1 MRRYHDDLDGYTCV
15 FTGCNRRYSSLKSYR
30 EHINKVHKDLNEMC
44 RENSSIQEN
53 HPSTSYEGQHL
64 NIIPE
69 EQNEPVQKEKEVLI
83 LPQALVD
90 VDTICKS
97 MNKSCMCLMLKW
109 LSKDSLPRKTAFEMQ
124 SDILNSVIDPLTSV
138 IDDMC
143 GAGMMT
149 VECKNTIAQLLNTFD
164 VKTEYSFLKRL
175 ENEGLYSPPVLF
187 SISEELRPAVLNS
200 EQQMVIS
207 MLL

>member
-1 MRRYHDDLDGYTCV
+1 
-15 FTGCNRRYSSLKSYR
+15 
-30 EHINKVHKDLNEMC
+30 
-44 RENSSIQEN
+44 
-53 HPSTSYEGQHL
+53 
-64 NIIPE
+64 
-69 EQNEPVQKEKEVLI
+69 
-83 LPQALVD
+83 
-90 VDTICKS
+90 
-97 MNKSCMCLMLKW
+97 
-109 LSKDSLPRKTAFEMQ
+109 MQ

-187 SISEELRPAVLNS
+187 SISEEL
-200 EQQMVIS
+200 VITGN
-207 MLL
+207 LKKTFFRGR